1 MSISAPVTTVTLLI
15 YLKKYLLF
23 KYLFMFY
30 LLIDSFFFQ
39 IILTTKTFQ
48 KRKGSV
54 NECLEINRTATVRSY
69 AAVHGSFMILYVF
82 TLTKE

>member
-1 MSISAPVTTVTLLI
+1 
-15 YLKKYLLF
+15 
-23 KYLFMFY
+23 MFY

-69 AAVHGSFMILYVF
+69 AAVHGVIYDPLCFYSDKRVTIRQNRPKVSNNLYIRKLGVCP
-82 TLTKE
+82 L